1 MESEE
6 RGAPGPLYLRA
17 LGFSTARAQL
27 PQKPHKTRTGG
38 FALRAKKEFTQ
49 SSRTALFIYYH
60 LSHQTMKMTVVASV
74 LVRATEGT

>member
-17 LGFSTARAQL
+17 LGFSTTRAQL

-38 FALRAKKEFTQ
+38 FALRAKKEFAQ
-49 SSRTALFIYYH
+49 SSRFAFHPPPCPLWGGGGMG
-60 LSHQTMKMTVVASV
+60 LS
-74 LVRATEGT
+74 VRAGADAP

>member
-6 RGAPGPLYLRA
+6 RGAPGPRYLRA
-17 LGFSTARAQL
+17 LGFSTTRAQL

-49 SSRTALFIYYH
+49 SSRFAFHFPKVGAFSVSPLGSKHAILVAHGLF
-60 LSHQTMKMTVVASV
+60 
-74 LVRATEGT
+74 